1 MTGTENITDI
11 RYLEMLSTSLNQVD
25 NEEFVDYSV
34 PEPKLLQEEE
44 KKRIKLEKEL
54 EIQQYE
60 EKMAEMKEI
69 YQNEMKIKTEEYK
82 KREARKELKKE
93 DTAIVKIEI
102 PSKEGKIEATLKIKP
117 ARKTP
122 KFFINY
128 FPEKI
133 YCSPYKYD
141 ILVKIPT
148 SIYAHYNVIFNYLDA
163 ETGQN
168 IKENLKGKTAIDI
181 GKSKITSSHGI
192 TEIQYRVCFTVC
204 SFHHYRR
211 PFIFTASLQSQ
222 EKPEQEILFFQSKP
236 FQTFARKNIKE
247 DELAWISDEEE
258 DEENSYSRKRSLEE
272 NEEEES
278 KVKRKK
284 KEKYVL
290 DPTNYQPE
298 GLNRIITA
306 YSDYGMDQAFSGFDE
321 IVNTE

>member
-1 MTGTENITDI
+1 MGTDNTDP
-11 RYLEMLSTSLNQVD
+11 RYMEMLCTDEDSEDIVD
-25 NEEFVDYSV
+25 FSV
-34 PEPKLLQEEE
+34 PEPKLLQDEEDKR
-44 KKRIKLEKEL
+44 KKE
-54 EIQQYE
+54 Q
-60 EKMAEMKEI
+60 EMKSLEVES
-69 YQNEMKIKTEEYK
+69 NNASNHDKLKVDEHK
-82 KREARKELKKE
+82 KKE
-93 DTAIVKIEI
+93 IRKDTKKEEANLIKVEL
-102 PSKEGKIEATLKIKP
+102 PSKEGKFEASLKIKP

-141 ILVKIPT
+141 ILVKIPST
-148 SIYAHYNVIFNYLDA
+148 IYAHYNVIFNYIDS

-168 IKENLKGKTAIDI
+168 IKENLKGKSAIDI
-181 GKSKITSSHGI
+181 GKSKITQSHGI

-247 DELAWISDEEE
+247 DEVAWMSEEEEE
-258 DEENSYSRKRSLEE
+258 DEVYYGKRSLDEE
-272 NEEEES
+272 EEEES
-278 KVKRKK
+278 KYKRKK
-284 KEKYVL
+284 KEKFVL

-298 GLNRIITA
+298 GLNRIISA

-321 IVNTE
+321 IVNTQE